1 MNDKFFSNIEKKTG
15 VRMSDVFAL
24 VDSLQYA
31 DFKDERTIRAVVAQ
45 TAALAGKKVPKQ
57 VEDEI
62 VNTILKDGKK
72 LDMDAITKMIK

>member
-1 MNDKFFSNIEKKTG
+1 MNDKFFGGIEKKTG

-45 TAALAGKKVPKQ
+45 TAALAGKTVPKQ

-62 VNTILKDGKK
+62 VKTILKDGKK
-72 LDMDAITKMIK
+72 LDMDTITKLLK

>member
-1 MNDKFFSNIEKKTG
+1 MNDKFFGNLEKKTG

-62 VNTILKDGKK
+62 VRTILKDGKK
-72 LDMDAITKMIK
+72 LDMNTITNMIK

>member
-1 MNDKFFSNIEKKTG
+1 MNDKFFGNIEKKTG
-15 VRMSDVFAL
+15 VRMGDVFAL

-45 TAALAGKKVPKQ
+45 TAALAGKKVPKP

-62 VNTILKDGKK
+62 VRTILKDGKK
-72 LDMDAITKMIK
+72 LDIDTITKMIK

>member
-1 MNDKFFSNIEKKTG
+1 MNDKFFGSIEKKTG

-31 DFKDERTIRAVVAQ
+31 NFKDEQTIRAVVAQ

-62 VNTILKDGKK
+62 VKTILKDGKK
-72 LDMDAITKMIK
+72 LDMDAITKLLK

>member
-1 MNDKFFSNIEKKTG
+1 MDNKFFGKIEKKTG

-31 DFKDERTIRAVVAQ
+31 DFRDERTVRSVIAQ

-57 VEDEI
+57 VEDEL
-62 VNTILKDGKK
+62 VNTILKDGRK
-72 LDMDAITKMIK
+72 LDIDAITKMLK

>member
-1 MNDKFFSNIEKKTG
+1 MENKFFGNIEKKTG

-31 DFKDERTIRAVVAQ
+31 DFRDERTVRAVIAQ

-57 VEDEI
+57 IEDEL
-62 VNTILKDGKK
+62 VKTIIKDGRK
-72 LDMDAITKMIK
+72 LDMDAIAKMLK